1 MDRSPIKFP
10 FASNEHTRV
19 REVREVIGP
28 RRDVDPFLQEI
39 AERARLIFD
48 SPTALVSVVETDHQ
62 WFLAKVGIDLDS
74 TPRDYSICSRT
85 IMSDQPL
92 LLPDTRDHQEFAA
105 HPGVLL
111 EPKVRFYAGAPIVL
125 SSGFRVGSVCV
136 IDVEPHKAPATEA
149 VNKLVELA
157 ADVAK
162 HLESK
167 HAERTAGKP
176 DKRARIAS
184 DAQKEFLALI
194 GHELRT
200 PLTILL
206 GNSKLLFPRLSG
218 DIEQRMCRAITAS
231 GEHLNQLI
239 MHVMHYS
246 DLASGELFLAEEN
259 SGCTD
264 ILQSAAMMVEPIA
277 NASDRTIE
285 THCADEVSTIR
296 ADGEQLCVALSAL
309 ITNAVKHGKGK
320 VEVAAKRSSDG
331 TLRLTVY
338 DHGPGLDHDQ
348 IEKADR
354 PFTIGGDL
362 NTRNASGLGL
372 GLPLAKKIVE
382 LHGGVLRS
390 GREKDRALVELQ
402 LPSWRCGPPIG

>member
-1 MDRSPIKFP
+1 MDGSPINFP
-10 FASNEHTRV
+10 FASNEHARL
-19 REVREVIGP
+19 REMREVIGP
-28 RRDVDPFLQEI
+28 RRDTDPFLQQI
-39 AERARLIFD
+39 AERARLLFD
-48 SPTALVSVVETDHQ
+48 SPTAHVSVVEADHQ
-62 WFLAKVGIDLDS
+62 WFLAKVGIDLES
-74 TPRDYSICSRT
+74 TPRDYALSSHT

-92 LLPDTRDHQEFAA
+92 ILPDTRDHQEFAA
-105 HPGVLL
+105 HPGVVLG
-111 EPKVRFYAGAPIVL
+111 PKVRFYAGAPIVL
-125 SSGFRVGSVCV
+125 TSGFRVGSVCV
-136 IDVEPHKAPATEA
+136 IDVEPHDTPSIEA
-149 VNKLVELA
+149 VHELIELA
-157 ADVAK
+157 ADVAQ

-167 HAERTAGKP
+167 HAQRRAGNQDERE
-176 DKRARIAS
+176 RIAS

-218 DIEQRMCRAITAS
+218 DIERRMCKAITAS

-239 MHVMHYS
+239 KHIMHYS

-259 SGCTD
+259 SVCTD

-285 THCADEVSTIR
+285 TSCAEEVSTVR
-296 ADGEQLCVALSAL
+296 ADSEQICVALSAL
-309 ITNAVKHGKGK
+309 ITNAVKHGKGT
-320 VEVAAKRSSDG
+320 VEVAARRGSDG

-338 DHGPGLDHDQ
+338 DHGPGLDQDH
-348 IEKADR
+348 IERADR

-362 NTRNASGLGL
+362 DTRKASGLGL

-382 LHGGVLRS
+382 LHSGTLLS
-390 GREKDRALVELQ
+390 GRENDRALVELQ
-402 LPSWRCGPPIG
+402 LPGWRCGPPIR